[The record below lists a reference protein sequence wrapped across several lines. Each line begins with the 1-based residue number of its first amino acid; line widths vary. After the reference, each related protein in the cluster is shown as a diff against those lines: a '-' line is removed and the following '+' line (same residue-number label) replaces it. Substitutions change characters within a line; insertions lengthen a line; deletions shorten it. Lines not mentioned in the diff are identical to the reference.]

1 MTNLPSPSSQQP
13 VTGVCTGSLPG
24 VACWP
29 RPANRRKV
37 SDGAS
42 TPTGSAWPHPSSSGC
57 PARSWR
63 LRVCRREEPDGCL
76 RGKRRPGRSPPW
88 RGGCSSSMRP
98 SARQPSRRSS
108 ERRRRARGAKSW
120 PSGMSRRT
128 AAGGDGGLAGVGQR
142 PPGASRGSMCVV
154 TPSRCGWCRSVSMS
168 FPAARWRPNAHR
180 GAPASPTPD
189 VVRPVLVTVGRG
201 GSAAGEARPVSTGV
215 QLIGDGTATAG
226 GRREPACGR

>member
-1 MTNLPSPSSQQP
+1 MEHRPQPAHRQPSRTAASTRASTPTEYRPIGTDLRGRPPGPQAGAARVAAPRRPPPYTPRQQRYSTTRRSTSVTNLPSPSSQQP
-13 VTGVCTGSLPG
+13 VPGACTGSLPG

-108 ERRRRARGAKSW
+108 ERRRRARGAKGW

-128 AAGGDGGLAGVGQR
+128 ATRGDG
-142 PPGASRGSMCVV
+142 
-154 TPSRCGWCRSVSMS
+154 
-168 FPAARWRPNAHR
+168 
-180 GAPASPTPD
+180 
-189 VVRPVLVTVGRG
+189 
-201 GSAAGEARPVSTGV
+201 
-215 QLIGDGTATAG
+215 
-226 GRREPACGR
+226 